1 MKRKTSSKEPTQRQL
16 RVGEQL
22 KQIIAQTMLRGHFSH
37 RDLLDASQVTVS
49 EVRVSPDLKNAT
61 AYVMTLG
68 GANIDT
74 ILPALNDE
82 ARTFQKE
89 INRQSNMKFTPRLS
103 FKVDHTFDEV
113 QRINTLLNE
122 VKSERNRS
130 DADENDKNE

>member
-1 MKRKTSSKEPTQRQL
+1 MRRKTSSKEPTQRQL

-82 ARTFQKE
+82 AHTFQKE
-89 INRQSNMKFTPRLS
+89 INRQSEMIGY
-103 FKVDHTFDEV
+103 
-113 QRINTLLNE
+113 INAFHLYYWIAFSIIPLVWLAPLKPQN
-122 VKSERNRS
+122 
-130 DADENDKNE
+130 